1 MRHIEYA
8 LSIGSVWDEINQEL
22 STLATK
28 YWQRKT
34 GAVREFRVMAIEKV
48 GVEFVTY
55 DDNGIP
61 DFVTILWETLGMTR

>member
-8 LSIGSVWDEINQEL
+8 LSIGSVWEEIDQEL

-28 YWQRKT
+28 YWQRSN
-34 GAVREFRVMAIEKV
+34 GVVREFRVMAIEKV

-55 DDNGIP
+55 DDNGVS
-61 DFVTILWETLGMTR
+61 DFVMILWETLGLSR